1 MDAEMKGSYLLA
13 LKDARRELARIDGR
27 RRRLLA
33 TIEGLKGLVQEAEQL
48 ELHSDVGVD
57 TNRSKRPAVPPDFFK
72 GKKPTQA
79 YRDFVDLWG
88 DDHPIPTIRDALLEG
103 GFEVKSPKTILATLH
118 TVARRERA
126 KKGKGG

>member
-1 MDAEMKGSYLLA
+1 MKASYLLA
-13 LKDARRELARIDGR
+13 LKDARAELARIDGR

-33 TIEGLKGLVQEAEQL
+33 TIEGLKGLVEEAEQL
-48 ELHSDVGVD
+48 ELPSGVGVD
-57 TNRSKRPAVPPDFFK
+57 TNASKRPAVPPNFFK

-88 DDHPIPTIRDALLEG
+88 DDHPIPTIRDALVEG
-103 GFEVKSPKTILATLH
+103 GFEVKSPKTLLSTLH

-126 KKGKGG
+126 KRRKGG